1 MKPKGRKKPSLE
13 EAADQLAG
21 LLEKELEGL
30 PAYEI
35 KRRSEF
41 AHKRLV
47 ARMAKRRVQNDTAS
61 RVGQPENTVPAR
73 LVARGRR

>member
-1 MKPKGRKKPSLE
+1 MKPKSEKKLSLE
-13 EAADQLAG
+13 EAADQLAS

-30 PAYEI
+30 PASEI

-47 ARMAKRRVQNDTAS
+47 AALTTSTIR
-61 RVGQPENTVPAR
+61 E
-73 LVARGRR
+73 